1 MDTNKLYEQIMDE
14 VSQIVQKR
22 LNENNE
28 SKFNM
33 DALNDSKNNL
43 KIAQN
48 QPDVYKCKQAPDKS
62 LIGTTIKISE
72 IGKPGDVDIT
82 IYGKTFIEMC
92 KKIAVIFNGSIAIN
106 LQNMPEHGFNV
117 ELNEKFKNVWKKVL
131 AKLNDDDITK
141 IEDYGTAL
149 YIQVFHKATS
159 VQDVI
164 AKLKTFKMN

>member
-1 MDTNKLYEQIMDE
+1 MDTNQLYEKIMNE

-72 IGKPGDVDIT
+72 IGKQSDVDIT
-82 IYGKTFIEMC
+82 IYGKTFVEMC

-106 LQNMPEHGFNV
+106 L
-117 ELNEKFKNVWKKVL
+117 
-131 AKLNDDDITK
+131 
-141 IEDYGTAL
+141 
-149 YIQVFHKATS
+149 
-159 VQDVI
+159 
-164 AKLKTFKMN
+164 